1 MPPVLKEVKMIVK
14 EEKRENGYS
23 RREMMTIAAAREIND
38 GEIVFCGTGISM
50 LAAMAAK
57 NISAPQSTIF
67 FETGAID
74 SKLEEVPL
82 AVADSRVMHA
92 TAVNGGLAE
101 AFATMQNRFTGGR
114 VVGILGA
121 AQIDIYGNLNSTAIG
136 DYHNPDVR
144 FSGSGGACD
153 VASFVNR
160 TIIFMQHERRK
171 FVEKLDYLTS
181 PGWIDGPG
189 GRERIGLGPGG
200 PEAVI
205 TNLGIMRFDKNS
217 KKMYLAA
224 CYPGVTPEEVQQKS
238 SFVLDLE
245 RSETFPPPT
254 DTELKILRERCDPQ
268 RLILN
273 E

>member
-1 MPPVLKEVKMIVK
+1 MMGKKEN
-14 EEKRENGYS
+14 RETNYS
-23 RREMMTIAAAREIND
+23 LREMMAIAAAREINN

-74 SKLEEVPL
+74 SALEEVPL

-101 AFATMQNRFTGGR
+101 AFATMQNRFTGSR

-121 AQIDIYGNLNSTAIG
+121 AQIDIYGNLNSTSIG
-136 DYHNPDVR
+136 DYQQPDIR

-153 VASFVNR
+153 VASFVSR
-160 TIIFMQHERRK
+160 TIIFMQHEKRK
-171 FVEKLDYLTS
+171 FVKRLDYLTS

-200 PEAVI
+200 PETVI
-205 TNLGIMRFDKNS
+205 TNLGILRFAQKS
-217 KKMYLAA
+217 KRMYLAA
-224 CYPGVTPEEVQQKS
+224 CYPGVTPDEVQQNTG
-238 SFVLDLE
+238 FTLDLE
-245 RSETFPPPT
+245 RTEIFPPPT
-254 DTELKILRERCDPQ
+254 DDELKILRQHCDPQ
-268 RLILN
+268 RLILD
-273 E
+273 